1 MKRSLIILSFIAFS
15 IAGAG
20 AERYNFSAVC
30 ESGQTLYYIITS
42 SVEPYAVKVTYPQ
55 YYNYGMYLGNVTY
68 YHNHTTPGG
77 DLTIPDTVT
86 NGGVK
91 YAVKSIDDCAFYG
104 CGFLTT
110 ITIPNS
116 VTSIGIGA
124 FTYCTG
130 LTTITIPDSVTT
142 ISVETFL
149 NCDGLTEVIIPNS
162 VTNIDENAFKNCPNL
177 QYNKYDNALYLGN
190 NGNPYLW
197 LIKAKSTD
205 ITSCEINDN
214 CEHIYHYAFQNC
226 QKITTITIPESVKD
240 FGIYAFSG
248 CSRLE
253 SVTIPNTITS
263 IADDMFNN
271 CSNLDFTITNYITS
285 IGNEAFCGCSK
296 ITYVNIPNSVTNIGS
311 RAFNDCA
318 NLKSV
323 TIPKSVVYIGENAF
337 VSNDITIYCEASNSN
352 GWYYRSDSYNG
363 KIYDWHNQ
371 IGTVIWNIKA
381 TITDDFIF
389 YVTDTIKRQC
399 GVRKYIGND
408 TDVIIPS
415 AFSFDSVEYS
425 VTDIGESA
433 FYGCSSLASISIPNG
448 VTTIRYQAFE
458 NCSGLTSINLPDS
471 LTNIRNYAFCDC
483 IGLTSIIFPDS
494 LATIGE
500 FAFWGCSGIS
510 SVIIPDKV
518 TWIGIYAFD
527 NCSGL
532 AEVTIP
538 KTVIEIQGHAFT
550 NESTTFYC
558 EPLIIPEK
566 WKMCD
571 KWNNNCEYW
580 NNEVGTVYWGVSFVE
595 DGIAYRKISDSVVSV
610 RKCFRNDSFITIPQ
624 TVSHKGVEYKIES
637 IDEEAFSDCSHIK
650 FVLIKNHIVE
660 IGSTAFSN
668 SKITFYCEAN
678 DKPTNWDDGWNDEVG
693 TVYWGVKIV
702 DGYISHVTNA
712 SSHQAE
718 ILKYIGAD
726 SVLSIPASVTFGNT
740 AHTVT
745 TICESVFKGVVNLKS
760 VTIPNTIVS
769 IGDDAFNGCNRLPQ
783 IIIPNTVT
791 TMGQGAFGGC
801 SSLSIYCAATSK
813 PTQWS
818 SDWNPDNRPV
828 VWGVK
833 AEGDFIYLITNA
845 ARREVSIIKY
855 TGNSFNVVIPSKP
868 TINGLQCNITG
879 IGDYAFAE
887 CGNMKQIIIPNSVQI
902 IGNYA
907 FAGCAELSQIIIGSG
922 ITSIGESAF
931 SGCGAV
937 SYIKIGNAT
946 PPTISESTFEDI
958 DKWITVDVP
967 CTNIDAYMNSN
978 YWSDFVNYYEPP
990 VYDITVNVENSK
1002 CGTAFVTRYPT
1013 CDNNQAVFNVT
1024 SNTGFA
1030 FDHWNDGNTDNPR
1043 TVAVTKDTSFT
1054 AFYSAAKINVSIT
1067 TANATQGSVTDL
1079 SGIHYYSDEI
1089 TISATANYGYH
1100 FTGWSDNVTT
1110 NPRTITL
1117 IKDTTIQAQFAI
1129 NQYEISVNCNET
1141 ERGTV
1146 SGGGSFK
1153 YLTDNTILATANY
1166 GYEFVHWSDNNTD
1179 NPRTIHLT
1187 CDTAFTA
1194 VFAPKV
1200 YELQVTSANE
1210 DLGNVAG
1217 SNSFEYKTVAT
1228 VSATAIAAHHHFVQW
1243 NDGNRQNPRQVTVE
1257 RDTLFVATFGIDSF
1271 NIAATYNIAMGAV
1284 SGAGLYSYGSAAK
1297 VEAKPAAHHHFVRWT
1312 NGVVQSTQEFVVEH
1326 DTAFEAVFA
1335 IDRHSV
1341 ALAASDS
1348 LCGAVSGA
1356 GSYDYG
1362 ASVQLQ
1368 ATPAANCYFTGW
1380 SDGVTTNPRVL
1391 AVEGD
1396 TNIVAEFASLPQF
1409 SIKVEAAQAERGAV
1423 SGAGEY
1429 VQGSQVTLSATA
1441 AEHYVFSQWSDGR
1454 TDNPRTVRVIADAT
1468 YTAVFE
1474 PMEYYVKLAQNNANM
1489 GMVSGDGVYSY
1500 GTVVSCLATPYPNY
1514 HFVQWSNGERT
1525 NPYEFVVSEDVPL
1538 LTAYFAEGAVT
1549 AIGDESAIEPTIYA
1563 VGKTIV
1569 VENATDEIC
1578 VYDAMG
1584 KLICRDAIHRV
1595 RAELRV
1601 NAAGVYIVKTGNV
1614 VMRVVV
1620 N

>member
-1 MKRSLIILSFIAFS
+1 MKHLFITLSFIA
-15 IAGAG
+15 
-20 AERYNFSAVC
+20 
-30 ESGQTLYYIITS
+30 
-42 SVEPYAVKVTYPQ
+42 
-55 YYNYGMYLGNVTY
+55 
-68 YHNHTTPGG
+68 
-77 DLTIPDTVT
+77 LTIANVMAQSSFTLDGLTYTITDAENHYVSVSKSSTTLSGELEIPSQINYPEVTGITYTVTSVPANAFIGCTELTSIIVPNTVT
-86 NGGVK
+86 N
-91 YAVKSIDDCAFYG
+91 
-104 CGFLTT
+104 
-110 ITIPNS
+110 
-116 VTSIGIGA
+116 IGEG
-124 FTYCTG
+124 
-130 LTTITIPDSVTT
+130 
-142 ISVETFL
+142 
-149 NCDGLTEVIIPNS
+149 
-162 VTNIDENAFKNCPNL
+162 
-177 QYNKYDNALYLGN
+177 
-190 NGNPYLW
+190 
-197 LIKAKSTD
+197 
-205 ITSCEINDN
+205 
-214 CEHIYHYAFQNC
+214 
-226 QKITTITIPESVKD
+226 
-240 FGIYAFSG
+240 AFSG
-248 CSRLE
+248 CSRLTSITLPFIGDKPHQPTDTYQYPFGYIFGPSSRGTE
-253 SVTIPNTITS
+253 QMYYGSNINTTTTTVYNIPSSLKSVTITGGRYIQCGAFYNCGNIISITIPDSVAS
-263 IADDMFNN
+263 IADYAFSHCGNLVSVNFPNSLKSIGIWAFQN
-271 CSNLDFTITNYITS
+271 CGKIKSANIPVSVENIGEGAFASCSSLTSITIPNIITS
-285 IGNEAFCGCSK
+285 FGIYTFSGCSRLTS
-296 ITYVNIPNSVTNIGS
+296 ISIPNSVTNIGEGAFEGCKGLKTIAIPNS
-311 RAFNDCA
+311 VTNIGADAFSECDSLKTATISKSVINIKHAFN
-318 NLKSV
+318 NNS
-323 TIPKSVVYIGENAF
+323 TTY
-337 VSNDITIYCEASNSN
+337 YCEHLYEPE
-352 GWYYRSDSYNG
+352 GW
-363 KIYDWHNQ
+363 
-371 IGTVIWNIKA
+371 
-381 TITDDFIF
+381 
-389 YVTDTIKRQC
+389 
-399 GVRKYIGND
+399 
-408 TDVIIPS
+408 
-415 AFSFDSVEYS
+415 
-425 VTDIGESA
+425 
-433 FYGCSSLASISIPNG
+433 
-448 VTTIRYQAFE
+448 
-458 NCSGLTSINLPDS
+458 
-471 LTNIRNYAFCDC
+471 RNY
-483 IGLTSIIFPDS
+483 
-494 LATIGE
+494 
-500 FAFWGCSGIS
+500 
-510 SVIIPDKV
+510 
-518 TWIGIYAFD
+518 
-527 NCSGL
+527 
-532 AEVTIP
+532 
-538 KTVIEIQGHAFT
+538 
-550 NESTTFYC
+550 ESY
-558 EPLIIPEK
+558 E
-566 WKMCD
+566 WR
-571 KWNNNCEYW
+571 YW
-580 NNEVGTVYWGVSFVE
+580 NAHKGIVYWGVSFVE
-595 DGIAYRKISDSVVSV
+595 DEVAYYITSDTTVSI
-610 RKCFRNDSFITIPQ
+610 RNYFGDSEFFTIPQ
-624 TVSHKGVEYKIES
+624 SVAHSGTEYKVISIE
-637 IDEEAFSDCSHIK
+637 ENAFLNCPK
-650 FVLIKNHIVE
+650 LISVVIPNNITIVGE
-660 IGSTAFSN
+660 KAFN
-668 SKITFYCEAN
+668 SSKVTFYCKVN
-678 DKPTNWDDGWNDEVG
+678 SKPTNWSVNWNGGLG

-726 SVLSIPASVTFGNT
+726 SVLSIPASVTFGST

-745 TICESVFKGVVNLKS
+745 TISESVFKGCENLKS
-760 VTIPNTIVS
+760 ITIPNTIVS

-791 TMGQGAFGGC
+791 AMGQGAFGGC
-801 SSLSIYCAATSK
+801 GSLSIYCAATSK

-855 TGNSFNVVIPSKP
+855 TGNSSNVVIPSKP

-990 VYDITVNVENSK
+990 VYDITVNVENNK

-1146 SGGGSFK
+1146 SGGGSFN
-1153 YLTDNTILATANY
+1153 YLIDNTILATANY

-1228 VSATAIAAHHHFVQW
+1228 ISATAIAAHHHFVQW

-1312 NGVVQSTQEFVVEH
+1312 NGTEQTAQEFVVEH

-1341 ALAASDS
+1341 ALAVSDS

-1380 SDGVTTNPRVL
+1380 SDGVTTNPRTL
-1391 AVEGD
+1391 TVEGD
-1396 TNIVAEFASLPQF
+1396 TNIVAEFEPLPQF
-1409 SIKVEAAQAERGAV
+1409 SIKAEAAQAERGTT

-1429 VQGSQVTLSATA
+1429 VQGSQATISATA
-1441 AEHYVFSQWSDGR
+1441 AEHYVFSQWADGR

>member
-1 MKRSLIILSFIAFS
+1 MKHLFIILSFI
-15 IAGAG
+15 
-20 AERYNFSAVC
+20 V
-30 ESGQTLYYIITS
+30 
-42 SVEPYAVKVTYPQ
+42 
-55 YYNYGMYLGNVTY
+55 
-68 YHNHTTPGG
+68 
-77 DLTIPDTVT
+77 LTIANAMAQSSFTLDGLTYTITDAENHYVSVSKSSTTLSGELEIPSQINYPEVTGITYTVTSVPTTAFIGCTELTSIIVPNTVT
-86 NGGVK
+86 N
-91 YAVKSIDDCAFYG
+91 
-104 CGFLTT
+104 
-110 ITIPNS
+110 
-116 VTSIGIGA
+116 IGEG
-124 FTYCTG
+124 
-130 LTTITIPDSVTT
+130 
-142 ISVETFL
+142 
-149 NCDGLTEVIIPNS
+149 
-162 VTNIDENAFKNCPNL
+162 
-177 QYNKYDNALYLGN
+177 
-190 NGNPYLW
+190 
-197 LIKAKSTD
+197 
-205 ITSCEINDN
+205 
-214 CEHIYHYAFQNC
+214 
-226 QKITTITIPESVKD
+226 
-240 FGIYAFSG
+240 AFSG
-248 CSRLE
+248 CSRLTSITLPFIGDKPHQPTDTYQYPFGYIFGPSSRGTE
-253 SVTIPNTITS
+253 QMYYGSNINTTTTTVYNIPSSLKSVTITGGRYIQCGAFYNCGNIISITIPDSVAS
-263 IADDMFNN
+263 IADYAFSHCGNLVSVNFPNSLKSIGIWAFQN
-271 CSNLDFTITNYITS
+271 CGKIKSANIPVSVENIGEGAFASCSSLTSITIPNIITS
-285 IGNEAFCGCSK
+285 FGIYTFSGCSRLTS
-296 ITYVNIPNSVTNIGS
+296 ISIPNSVTNIGEGAFEGCKGLKTIAIPNS
-311 RAFNDCA
+311 VTNIGADAFSECDSLKTATISKSVINIKHAFN
-318 NLKSV
+318 NNS
-323 TIPKSVVYIGENAF
+323 TTY
-337 VSNDITIYCEASNSN
+337 YCEHLYEPE
-352 GWYYRSDSYNG
+352 GW
-363 KIYDWHNQ
+363 
-371 IGTVIWNIKA
+371 
-381 TITDDFIF
+381 
-389 YVTDTIKRQC
+389 
-399 GVRKYIGND
+399 
-408 TDVIIPS
+408 
-415 AFSFDSVEYS
+415 
-425 VTDIGESA
+425 
-433 FYGCSSLASISIPNG
+433 
-448 VTTIRYQAFE
+448 
-458 NCSGLTSINLPDS
+458 
-471 LTNIRNYAFCDC
+471 RNY
-483 IGLTSIIFPDS
+483 
-494 LATIGE
+494 
-500 FAFWGCSGIS
+500 
-510 SVIIPDKV
+510 
-518 TWIGIYAFD
+518 
-527 NCSGL
+527 
-532 AEVTIP
+532 
-538 KTVIEIQGHAFT
+538 
-550 NESTTFYC
+550 ESY
-558 EPLIIPEK
+558 E
-566 WKMCD
+566 WR
-571 KWNNNCEYW
+571 YW
-580 NNEVGTVYWGVSFVE
+580 NAHKGIVYWGVSFVE
-595 DGIAYRKISDSVVSV
+595 DEVAYYITSDTTVSI
-610 RKCFRNDSFITIPQ
+610 RNYFGDSEFFTIPQ
-624 TVSHKGVEYKIES
+624 SVAHSGTEYKVISIE
-637 IDEEAFSDCSHIK
+637 ENAFLNCPK
-650 FVLIKNHIVE
+650 LISVVIPNNITIVGE
-660 IGSTAFSN
+660 KAFNN
-668 SKITFYCEAN
+668 SKVTFYCKVN
-678 DKPTNWDDGWNDEVG
+678 SKPTNWSVNWNGGLG

-726 SVLSIPASVTFGNT
+726 SVLSIPASVTFGST

-745 TICESVFKGVVNLKS
+745 TISESVFKGCENLKS

-783 IIIPNTVT
+783 IIIPNSVA

-801 SSLSIYCAATSK
+801 SSLTIYCIATSK
-813 PTQWS
+813 PKQWS
-818 SDWNPDNRPV
+818 TDWNPDDCPV
-828 VWGVK
+828 VWGTK
-833 AEGDFIYLITNA
+833 IDGDFIYQITSA

-855 TGNSFNVVIPSKP
+855 TGNSSNVVIPSKP

-931 SGCGAV
+931 RGCGAV

-967 CTNIDAYMNSN
+967 CTNINAYMNSN

-1228 VSATAIAAHHHFVQW
+1228 ISATAIAAHHHFVQW

-1257 RDTLFVATFGIDSF
+1257 RDTLFVATFGIDTFSV
-1271 NIAATYNIAMGAV
+1271 AAASGSTAMGAV

-1297 VEAKPAAHHHFVRWT
+1297 VEAKPAAHHHFVQWT
-1312 NGVVQSTQEFVVEH
+1312 NGIVHTTQEFVVEY

-1335 IDRHSV
+1335 IDRHTV
-1341 ALAASDS
+1341 TLAASDS

-1356 GSYDYG
+1356 GEYDYG
-1362 ASVQLQ
+1362 AGVQLQ
-1368 ATPAANCYFTGW
+1368 ATPAANCYFAGW
-1380 SDGVTTNPRVL
+1380 SDGVTANPRVL
-1391 AVEGD
+1391 TIEND
-1396 TNIVAEFASLPQF
+1396 TSLVAEFVPLPIF
-1409 SIKVEAAQAERGAV
+1409 SIKVETANAERGTT

-1429 VQGSQVTLSATA
+1429 VQGSQATLSATA

-1514 HFVQWSNGERT
+1514 HFVQWSNGSRD
-1525 NPYEFVVSEDVPL
+1525 NPYEFVISEDVPL

-1549 AIGDESAIEPTIYA
+1549 AIGDESVIEPTIYA

-1569 VENATDEIC
+1569 VENAADEIC
-1578 VYDAMG
+1578 VYDTMG
-1584 KLICRDAIHRV
+1584 KLNCRDAINRV

-1620 N
+1620 E